1 MRCSR
6 GGIEKPLSA
15 FGKCDTCRGV
25 TEAYRLYRYNL
36 FKEKYQ
42 NYGRQK

>member
-1 MRCSR
+1 MCKACD
-6 GGIEKPLSA
+6 GLGTLLA
-15 FGKCDTCRGV
+15 FGACDTCRGV

-42 NYGRQK
+42 NYGRQN